1 MKVKW
6 LLDARKIPDE
16 AMNYLRRIAVRAV
29 VEKRQSPELIAEI
42 FGISRS
48 SIYEWLRWYRDGGEN
63 ALDTQS
69 APGAIP
75 VILPH
80 MDQWLKHTILNSTP
94 ADHGYDTVRWTLKI
108 LVDLLQQRFGIWV
121 SDSTVALHL
130 HRMKLSCQVPC
141 YRAQEQDPDQ
151 VDDFLDHKFPMIEKV
166 AEKIGADIGFEDEA
180 GVGVMTRSGRTW
192 GEVDYP
198 PVVPV
203 VTQRGGYNV
212 LSIITATGESHYA
225 GEERHIDGKRYVGFL
240 QKVLRERT
248 RPLIVIADNASYH
261 RSAGV
266 RQFVLEHRKQIRMFF
281 LPTYS
286 PELNPDEQVWNEI
299 KRRKLE
305 KQPIKSKFNL
315 KRRLYD
321 ELESLQQKVERIKS
335 FFQLPDT
342 RYAAI

>member
-1 MKVKW
+1 MWIFFVRLERIKELSKFALN
-6 LLDARKIPDE
+6 LLRHKKSPVPDNLLFLNIIYTPGIPKE
-16 AMNYLRRIAVRAV
+16 
-29 VEKRQSPELIAEI
+29 P
-42 FGISRS
+42 
-48 SIYEWLRWYRDGGEN
+48 
-63 ALDTQS
+63 
-69 APGAIP
+69 
-75 VILPH
+75 
-80 MDQWLKHTILNSTP
+80 
-94 ADHGYDTVRWTLKI
+94 
-108 LVDLLQQRFGIWV
+108 QRFGIWV

-130 HRMKLSCQVPC
+130 HRMKLSGQVPC

-151 VDDFLDHKFPMIEKV
+151 VDDFLDHKFPMIQKL

-192 GEVDYP
+192 GEVDDP

-203 VTQRGGYNV
+203 VTQRGGYHV

-225 GEERHIDGKRYVGFL
+225 VEEQSIDGERYVEFL

-261 RSAGV
+261 RSAEV

-299 KRRKLE
+299 KHRKLE
-305 KQPIKSKFNL
+305 KQPIKSKFDL
-315 KRRLYD
+315 KRRLYA